1 MDNST
6 AVAHGPGLFAGIT
19 SLARNAAGLVM
30 ARFELAALELG
41 EVRNHLIELVVMFA
55 IAALSA
61 LFALAFGCAVIVA
74 LAWEA
79 LGWKILLIMFLV
91 FVVLAVGLVLKGV
104 AMLKQG
110 RLAFPETMNQL
121 KHDREA
127 LL

>member
-6 AVAHGPGLFAGIT
+6 AVAHGPGLFAGLA
-19 SLARNAAGLVM
+19 SLAKNAAGLLV
-30 ARFELAALELG
+30 ARFELAALELA
-41 EVRNHLIELVVMFA
+41 EVRNHLIELIVMFV
-55 IAALSA
+55 IAGVAA

-79 LGWKILLIMFLV
+79 LGWKILLIMFLAFLAV
-91 FVVLAVGLVLKGV
+91 AVGLVLKGV
-104 AMLKQG
+104 AALKQG
-110 RLAFPETMNQL
+110 KLAFPETMNQL